1 MYWLMKKFLIMGI
14 AALAFISCSKDAIE
28 SATAPAG
35 YQNDAAIANYANA
48 FKATFGVPDPNQTW
62 GFGNPVNPVNAM
74 RRANAVIA
82 GDPFTYETTEG
93 YYKTEIPGT
102 AVSPVGYTPS
112 ALQSV
117 TELKLE
123 NGTFS
128 INLWSGR
135 RDIYVSGNVTLNV
148 NSDAS
153 SINQA
158 RIYVLPNSTLTLNMD
173 ATYYYINDL
182 EIYVAADG
190 ILNYNSTMLY
200 NQTGGGKIYNRGTV
214 NFLADEFQAN
224 NDAVIY
230 NEGTVTGKSLK
241 MAPNQS
247 KPSFFYNFGELN
259 LENDLIL
266 FSESNFLNEEKV
278 IVNGNTEL
286 TGSVSDSHSL
296 WWINKG
302 HFETKNMVM
311 HATNNNFYN
320 FCQLLIE
327 ENFNLYEGEFNLMP
341 NSYTEAATATFHMF
355 YVNMYGD
362 AGINIKGAV
371 DVTSKYNN
379 TYDQGFKYKDG
390 TENYV
395 LIGGKCSVNLQKGT
409 FNIDEGIT
417 YSIKEIVILN
427 GGTPVTE
434 EYVRETY
441 PTEYPVTILNTT
453 SYVEFGNLTVEPKT
467 VGCGATWTIG
477 IIPPANTPSLHVMA
491 EDLSVSDASD
501 FDFNDCVIDVFY
513 VDANTVTIKLLA
525 AGGTLPL
532 RINGD
537 DNWEVHKL
545 FDVPVTCMVNTGTK
559 YHTAHAP
566 YSQATRPYQTLTLT
580 GKTWSSDQN
589 TFAAQVNS
597 QVKLEVYKD
606 NRWIELTA
614 EQGQPACKIATSVNI
629 YMKDYDWYPEEYRW
643 PWEKQNIGELFR
655 HYVQHPTEQ
664 WYITK

>member
-1 MYWLMKKFLIMGI
+1 MKKFLIMGI

-532 RINGD
+532 RINED
-537 DNWEVHKL
+537 NNWEVHKL
-545 FDVPVTCMVNTGTK
+545 FNVDVTCMVNTGTK

-566 YSQATRPYQTLTLT
+566 YSQVDGKAAVELTLT

>member
-1 MYWLMKKFLIMGI
+1 MKKFLIMGI

-48 FKATFGVPDPNQTW
+48 FKATFGVPDPSQTW

-74 RRANAVIA
+74 RRANAVIY
-82 GDPFTYETTEG
+82 GDPFTYEDTDG

-148 NSDAS
+148 ISDAS

-200 NQTGGGKIYNRGTV
+200 NQTGGGKIYNHGTV

-241 MAPNQS
+241 MAPNQDN
-247 KPSFFYNFGELN
+247 PSFFYNFGELN

-355 YVNMYGD
+355 YVNMYGN

-467 VGCGATWTIG
+467 VDCGATWTIG

-532 RINGD
+532 RINEND
-537 DNWEVHKL
+537 DWEVHKL

-566 YSQATRPYQTLTLT
+566 YSQVDGKAAVELTLT

-629 YMKDYDWYPEEYRW
+629 YMKEYDWYPEEYRW